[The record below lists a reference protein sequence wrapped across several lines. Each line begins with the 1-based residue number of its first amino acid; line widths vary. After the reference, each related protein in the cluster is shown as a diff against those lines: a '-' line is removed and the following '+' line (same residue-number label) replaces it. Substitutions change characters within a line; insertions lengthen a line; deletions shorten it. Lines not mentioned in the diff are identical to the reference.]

1 MRGTFVRHNC
11 IAPGNV
17 PTLRASQLG
26 ITCVYKYFK
35 VVFPVW
41 YSGEEFFIDFLPLF
55 LVLFI
60 TQVFPVIFP
69 LYFFLLRT
77 HFFNTKYFVLPYSID
92 VISTLSYCDRQFV
105 ILKYSTNLTKPQ
117 ESCISPGTRPPTHP
131 VGLRVEAAM
140 VSAEI
145 NAELVCPLSTPSFP
159 PGTHDYGTKRH
170 NPIEA
175 NMRSP
180 DKKPRLSSVS
190 IAKLKNHTMKS
201 TLMAPK
207 WTAEWGQRQSSTAN
221 SRMVRQPAA
230 TCPKAYQTTAPS
242 LLLMSQPSL
251 WHMGP
256 VHHDLVVYSESISCL
271 QAIECKDDENPF
283 ICHIMDL
290 LWLLSDRAKAHVF
303 DSAGY

>member
-1 MRGTFVRHNC
+1 MCLHSVLHSW
-11 IAPGNV
+11 V
-17 PTLRASQLG
+17 L
-26 ITCVYKYFK
+26 
-35 VVFPVW
+35 PVCTNI
-41 YSGEEFFIDFLPLF
+41 SK
-55 LVLFI
+55 
-60 TQVFPVIFP
+60 
-69 LYFFLLRT
+69 LYFQFGIVEKNFLSISCLCSCFFCSLPKFFLLFFLCIFILLRT

-92 VISTLSYCDRQFV
+92 VISTLSCCDRQFV

-140 VSAEI
+140 VSADI
-145 NAELVCPLSTPSFP
+145 NAELVCPLSAPSFP
-159 PGTHDYGTKRH
+159 PGTHGYGTKRH
-170 NPIEA
+170 NPIKA

-230 TCPKAYQTTAPS
+230 TCPKAYQ
-242 LLLMSQPSL
+242 
-251 WHMGP
+251 GP
-256 VHHDLVVYSESISCL
+256 ISI
-271 QAIECKDDENPF
+271 
-283 ICHIMDL
+283 
-290 LWLLSDRAKAHVF
+290 
-303 DSAGY
+303 